1 MEWTPKR
8 PRPAS
13 LSRDESVDGATPTP
27 SCVPKGK
34 EIDRGGAVG
43 MRVGSDRSVYEMGG
57 LGVGES
63 VGAGVGGGMGEVVGI
78 LQEADEVG

>member
-1 MEWTPKR
+1 MGWTPKR

-13 LSRDESVDGATPTP
+13 LSGVESVDGATPTP

-43 MRVGSDRSVYEMGG
+43 MGVGSDKSVYEIGG
-57 LGVGES
+57 LGVGET
-63 VGAGVGGGMGEVVGI
+63 VGAGGVGGRV
-78 LQEADEVG
+78 